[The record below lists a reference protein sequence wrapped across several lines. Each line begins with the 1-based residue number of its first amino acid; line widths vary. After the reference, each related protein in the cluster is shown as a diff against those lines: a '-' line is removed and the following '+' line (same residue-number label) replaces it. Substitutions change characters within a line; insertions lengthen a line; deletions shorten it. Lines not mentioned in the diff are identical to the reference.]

1 MCFINDL
8 KSAFKMQTFNFI
20 ITINYLW
27 TQNHRHHKILLN
39 VEWMR
44 YFNRL
49 LIIKRKITL
58 KNTWK
63 KKYMKRNLMKK
74 WRQRYPVFLAK
85 LMMTTWTIFKIISV
99 LLIEKRWFFQK
110 REKNAINWFSKI
122 IILILI
128 KLVNKHWFTLWS
140 WKNFINKMMKNFS
153 FMNRYWAIKKLFYPY

>member
-1 MCFINDL
+1 MR
-8 KSAFKMQTFNFI
+8 KFNLI

-27 TQNHRHHKILLN
+27 TQNHRHHKILLK

-63 KKYMKRNLMKK
+63 KNYMKRNLMKK

-85 LMMTTWTIFKIISV
+85 LMMTTWTILKNIIA
-99 LLIEKRWFFQK
+99 LLIKKRWFFQK

-128 KLVNKHWFTLWS
+128 KLVNKLWFTLWS

-153 FMNRYWAIKKLFYPY
+153 FMNRYWALKKLFYLF